1 MKELDLIM
9 DRTLDYFAEFVLLFV
24 LVTIIYG
31 IMDAVFTLTLQ
42 KSRMPQI

>member
-9 DRTLDYFAEFVLLFV
+9 DRTLDCFALFVLLFI

-31 IMDAVFTLTLQ
+31 IMDTVFTLTLQ
-42 KSRMPQI
+42 KVENA